1 MSAFFISSL
10 TFKSPHHRKENHHY
24 DDYTNS
30 KFDTKIEVTLK
41 KKECIKHKKSD
52 YLIKIIASSLSDSLG
67 VRTQDPNIKSVVLSR
82 LLKVSPTARLL
93 KATC

>member
-10 TFKSPHHRKENHHY
+10 TFKSPHHRKENHNY
-24 DDYTNS
+24 DNYTNS

-41 KKECIKHKKSD
+41 KGMYKTQKSD

-82 LLKVSPTARLL
+82 PLKASPTARLL